1 TTAGVPSESG
11 FTGLST
17 MQAGDFFGEIGA
29 LTGSHRT
36 ADVVADVDTTL
47 VEVPAATL
55 RALMAEP
62 AISDLVLPKLTE
74 RLARTTSADLPR
86 LAGFDQEALRELR
99 TPRPT
104 VETPPKANDLSGEPV
119 A

>member
-1 TTAGVPSESG
+1 M
-11 FTGLST
+11 L
-17 MQAGDFFGEIGA
+17 AGDFFGEIGA
-29 LTGSHRT
+29 LTGSPRT

-47 VEVPAATL
+47 VEVPATTL
-55 RALMAEP
+55 RSLMGEP
-62 AISDLVLPKLTE
+62 AISDLILPKLTE

-99 TPRPT
+99 TPRPS
-104 VETPPKANDLSGEPV
+104 VEVPPRANDLSGEPV